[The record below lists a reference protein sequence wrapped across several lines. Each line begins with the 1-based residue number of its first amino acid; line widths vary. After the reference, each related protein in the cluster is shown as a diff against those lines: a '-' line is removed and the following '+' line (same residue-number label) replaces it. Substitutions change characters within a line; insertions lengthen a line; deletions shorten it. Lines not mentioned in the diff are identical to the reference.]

1 MIVVCFNKM
10 APRLVEHATSKNN
23 LSKFGESSILQSRLA
38 VVLLPSSCR
47 VLQLKTEI
55 IWLLPLRVGSH
66 NVDLVT
72 RDERSVW
79 QKDSRFDVRL
89 SKRPR

>member
-38 VVLLPSSCR
+38 VVQLPSSCR

-72 RDERSVW
+72 PTFFHEIMSC
-79 QKDSRFDVRL
+79 SFT
-89 SKRPR
+89 SAATG